1 MDIKQCTLETC
12 HAATGAVVAIDVVR
26 AFTTAAYA
34 FAAGASEIILAGTV
48 EEALALRQ
56 RFPGALV
63 MGEVDGLPVSG
74 FDLGNSPTE
83 IAGSDLAGRRLI
95 QRTTAGTQ
103 GVVRSTGADLLLAS
117 SFVCAGATAR
127 YLRRAQPETVT
138 FVITGIL
145 YERDGEEDIACADYL
160 TALLRGE
167 QPDPAPFIRR
177 VYEST
182 SGSYFTDPGQPE
194 FPLADLECCVEVDR
208 FDFAMFVER
217 REGLLVMK
225 SVPYRILK
233 TPG

>member
-1 MDIKQCTLETC
+1 MDIRQCTLETC
-12 HAATGAVVAIDVVR
+12 HTATGAAVAIDVVR

-34 FAAGASEIILAGTV
+34 FAAGAGEIILAGTV
-48 EEALALRQ
+48 EEALALRE

-74 FDLGNSPTE
+74 FDFGNSPSEITE
-83 IAGSDLAGRRLI
+83 NDLTGRRLI

-103 GVVRSTGADLLLAS
+103 GVVRSTGAGLLLAS

-127 YLRRAQPETVT
+127 YLQRVQPETVT

-145 YERDGEEDIACADYL
+145 YERDGEEDIACAEYL
-160 TALLRGE
+160 TALLQGE

-182 SGSYFTDPGQPE
+182 AGHYFTNPNQPE
-194 FPLADLECCVEVDR
+194 FPLADLERCVEVDR
-208 FDFAMFVER
+208 FDFAMLVER

-225 SVPYRILK
+225 TV
-233 TPG
+233 TG